1 MTTPAPGTANNSTHN
16 NFGTMAVVCFAYSVF
31 ALLLLHLLRRDYVP
45 RDHMVSDYGVGP
57 YSWVMNSCFLGL
69 AGGFLALFL
78 GLLRHGPRSVVGR
91 IGTFL
96 LIIPAIGVVVS
107 AIFPVDLLGAPDTPT
122 GEIHNISFFV
132 NVVVIMLS
140 SVLVSFSFGSDSRW
154 SSYRRTAL
162 VLASFIVVAFV
173 IQFRTL
179 HRGMPYGYANR
190 LFLIAL
196 FGWFFCTASRLRS
209 VTRDSARG

>member
-1 MTTPAPGTANNSTHN
+1 MTAQNSGNAHSSMIK
-16 NFGTMAVVCFAYSVF
+16 NFGTMAIVCFAYSVF

-78 GLLRHGPRSVVGR
+78 GLFRHGPRSVVGR

-107 AIFPVDLLGAPDTPT
+107 AIFPVDLLGAPDT
-122 GEIHNISFFV
+122 
-132 NVVVIMLS
+132 
-140 SVLVSFSFGSDSRW
+140 
-154 SSYRRTAL
+154 
-162 VLASFIVVAFV
+162 
-173 IQFRTL
+173 
-179 HRGMPYGYANR
+179 
-190 LFLIAL
+190 
-196 FGWFFCTASRLRS
+196 
-209 VTRDSARG
+209 